1 MGMDQSGRRDDVII
15 LYGTEWCSDCMRSRR
30 FLDRKRV
37 PYRWVDIDKDAEA
50 GAFVER
56 ANRGYRSVPTIVFP
70 DGGILVEPS
79 DAELAASLGTEEDPS
94 QD

>member
-1 MGMDQSGRRDDVII
+1 MDTDQSGRRDDVII
-15 LYGTEWCSDCMRSRR
+15 MYGTEWCSDCIRSRR

-37 PYRWVDIDKDAEA
+37 RYRWVDIDKDAEA

-79 DAELAASLGTEEDPS
+79 DAELAASLGMEEDPS
-94 QD
+94 QN

>member
-1 MGMDQSGRRDDVII
+1 MII
-15 LYGTEWCSDCMRSRR
+15 LYGTEWCSDCTRSRR

-37 PYRWVDIDKDAEA
+37 RYQWVDIDEDAEA
-50 GAFVER
+50 RAFVEH

-79 DAELAASLGTEEDPS
+79 DAELAARLGMEDDPS
-94 QD
+94 TD